1 MRSGYTGTYPLP
13 GLRPHDA
20 GREPRPPPS
29 LPPGPPLPPR
39 AVRFGKNGPLPEGR
53 PQNPPKT
60 ARQVRR
66 FSAPCRRPAAFSR
79 RRGFARA
86 ERSARFF
93 VPGPQTEE
101 TPRVSHA
108 FACAF
113 PAARRG
119 WRSRPSSRRNSCRN
133 RIRSP
138 RPKRNG
144 GNGRKDIPPQ
154 GQESQKQQPSAW
166 HYLLLAS
173 RGRACP
179 FPREAILAR
188 MKIIFK

>member
-1 MRSGYTGTYPLP
+1 MTRAGNPGRPLP
-13 GLRPHDA
+13 FRRALRCRPA
-20 GREPRPPPS
+20 PCASEKTGRFLRENRS
-29 LPPGPPLPPR
+29 PL
-39 AVRFGKNGPLPEGR
+39 K
-53 PQNPPKT
+53 KT

-179 FPREAILAR
+179 FPREHTLAR